1 MSNKQETAQ
10 ANHEAFGEALRTMM
24 KAYDTAVDCL
34 EKLPRRERKLCR
46 DALVVVLALMNG
58 QEPEVKVEKAEA
70 GNV

>member
-1 MSNKQETAQ
+1 
-10 ANHEAFGEALRTMM
+10 MM